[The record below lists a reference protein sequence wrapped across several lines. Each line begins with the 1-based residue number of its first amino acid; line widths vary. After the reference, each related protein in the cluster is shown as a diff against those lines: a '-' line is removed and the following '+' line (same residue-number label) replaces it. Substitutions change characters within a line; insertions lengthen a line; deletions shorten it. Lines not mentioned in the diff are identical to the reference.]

1 MEKTGAREIV
11 DAPQG
16 GNGTGELVN
25 RYVQTT
31 SEKVVSMEPDIAN
44 SGTVEEVV
52 WVAAR
57 SEGCNEAV
65 DIPEESE
72 AGIRPTLLAVL
83 QTEKLNRV
91 LEVST

>member
-11 DAPQG
+11 HAPQG
-16 GNGTGELVN
+16 GNGAGELVN

-65 DIPEESE
+65 DIPEESASGDPSYL
-72 AGIRPTLLAVL
+72 AGCASDR
-83 QTEKLNRV
+83 
-91 LEVST
+91 EVE